1 MNRAP
6 DDYSAGVTLS
16 NEPILLFL
24 HGVGTGDRDDL
35 WKARL
40 SETLSGIGYPSLD
53 GVEVIAP
60 KYAHALKDYD
70 DKQDVPPI
78 TIKSPSRDAARKNR
92 RDFERRIGAVEFRL
106 GRHNSGNGTI
116 GGDALVNV
124 AVNFPLLF
132 RQARMYLN
140 EPNVR
145 AHVLNKILEALPS
158 SGRIVIVAHS
168 LGSVIA
174 ADLVR
179 RLPVDIE
186 IVGMVTIGSPLANG
200 NFEVDRLREAM
211 SEPPANLGWWVNCWN
226 AHDPVAA
233 SRGAS
238 SVFTWLVDL
247 RVTSLPTVHAH
258 DATYYLANET
268 VAEAIG
274 YGIFGSRSKEL
285 ARAETAVDVPLD
297 PAETYAVLA
306 LRYADLISA
315 TLDGDLRDRYR
326 GAMRQVQATVVDSI
340 IRRNEVVQRSTPS
353 IVARLAFDFSDPD
366 AEVPPTAPSSH
377 LPKDEAAV
385 LLAVLASENIIRPFD
400 IAVPKGKREA
410 AMQELT
416 AEMGLSSR
424 FGEDVFVASREA
436 QEVLSGPRSMNLVK
450 IGILG
455 AGATALVVATGGLAL
470 AAGAGLAGAAA
481 VTSALAAFGPG
492 GMIGGLLTAGTLMTA
507 GGGSIA
513 YSLASLGTGAEALEV
528 FAERQLTLV
537 ILRQRQALD
546 QDHSAWQNFSE
557 TETQVRR
564 EYERLDEFSDGSS
577 ASLKDLKKKIV
588 TLERALAYLRE
599 NGFEPGKVS
608 F

>member
-70 DKQDVPPI
+70 DRQDVPPI
-78 TIKSPSRDAARKNR
+78 TIKNPSRDAARKNR

-145 AHVLNKILEALPS
+145 AHVLKKILEALPS
-158 SGRIVIVAHS
+158 SGRLVIVAHS

-200 NFEVDRLREAM
+200 NFEVDRLRETM
-211 SEPPANLGWWVNCWN
+211 SEPPANLGWWVNFWN

-247 RVTSLPTVHAH
+247 RVMSLPTVHAH

-326 GAMRQVQATVVDSI
+326 GALRQVQATVVDSI

-385 LLAVLASENIIRPFD
+385 FLAVLASENIIRPFD

>member
-1 MNRAP
+1 M
-6 DDYSAGVTLS
+6 S